1 MQGKVKLTNIIR
13 GLASTSVAVSTLY
26 VKLIHDFFF
35 STVTQKHAFET
46 FGDIGEIKWDLALCL
61 LLSWIIVFACLAKGI
76 KSSGKVRYVLKKYL
90 IDEYLRYGMV
100 GNDSIFVIKFV
111 FYAIGC
117 LFYGY
122 ISVPHPNHFDDSR
135 FAA

>member
-1 MQGKVKLTNIIR
+1 MI
-13 GLASTSVAVSTLY
+13 
-26 VKLIHDFFF
+26 FFF
-35 STVTQKHAFET
+35 STVTQKHAFAT

-76 KSSGKVRYVLKKYL
+76 KSSGKVRYIFFKLLNRYVFTSQ
-90 IDEYLRYGMV
+90 IIYGMV
-100 GNDSIFVIKFV
+100 ENGSTFVINLFL

-135 FAA
+135 VAA